1 MMLLASDKQDAALA
15 FARAKVV
22 EAQETISS
30 EENGKEFAVGMKLLL
45 GQILS
50 AVVSCSTL
58 PTASFQD
65 VLTEFCGVFWEE
77 RQQIAHTGL
86 FSMFWATVRG
96 VGGMLL

>member
-22 EAQETISS
+22 EAQETIAS

-50 AVVSCSTL
+50 AVVSRSVL
-58 PTASFQD
+58 QTAFFQGA
-65 VLTEFCGVFWEE
+65 LTEIHGVFWQG
-77 RQQIAHTGL
+77 RQQIAHTGY
-86 FSMFWATVRG
+86 F
-96 VGGMLL
+96 